1 MVVDVRFGFR
11 IARGLTAGLVA
22 TTAGVLLLAGGDARA
37 AVVHHLERATTE
49 AISSEALTCHGPGS
63 VLGPLGQVN
72 ALTIAPGQAP
82 GEAGSLWVAEQQRE
96 EESHHVVERV
106 DTFNDTTGGCVGQ
119 LENVSSL
126 QKAFFGGITV
136 GVHTGEREVY
146 VGTIRQQGVGEALV
160 AVFGPSGKLQ
170 GVWTGADTPDG
181 SFQKSVGGG
190 ERM

>member
-11 IARGLTAGLVA
+11 VARGLTAGVVA

-37 AVVHHLERATTE
+37 AVVHHLERAATE

-72 ALTIAPGQAP
+72 ALTIAPGLLP
-82 GEAGSLWVAEQQRE
+82 GEAGSLWVAEQRE
-96 EESHHVVERV
+96 EGGVDERV
-106 DTFNDTTGGCVGQ
+106 DTFNDATGGCVGQ

-126 QKAFFGGITV
+126 QKAFFGGIAV

-146 VGTIRQQGVGEALV
+146 VGTIGQQGVGEALV

-181 SFQKSVGGG
+181 SFQNSVGGG